1 LAPICNDILKAIGSR
16 IAFGEATRVLDFGCG
31 CGRVLAYLRREI
43 AGELTGSDIDGEAIA
58 WSQENLMQV
67 GTFVCNEIMPP
78 LPFPDA
84 TFDLTY
90 AVSVFTHLPRRMESA
105 WLREL
110 TRVTKPGG
118 YLLLTTNGTH
128 SLQLNRF
135 RRLQFAVL
143 GHLYLKAHTPGLP
156 TFYRSTFHSEDY
168 VRRRWNRF
176 FDIVEF
182 QPKGLNS
189 DQNLILGRVRE

>member
-1 LAPICNDILKAIGSR
+1 MTD
-16 IAFGEATRVLDFGCG
+16 ATRVLDFGCG

-58 WSQENLMQV
+58 WCQENLAEV
-67 GTFVCNEIMPP
+67 GTFVRNEIMPP

-90 AVSVFTHLPRRMESA
+90 AVSVFTHLPKRMERA

-128 SLQLNRF
+128 GVPLNRF
-135 RRLQFAVL
+135 RQLQFAAM
-143 GHLYLKAHTPGLP
+143 GYLYLKAYTPGLP
-156 TFYRSTFHSEDY
+156 SILPQHLPQ
-168 VRRRWNRF
+168 RRLC
-176 FDIVEF
+176 
-182 QPKGLNS
+182 PKPL
-189 DQNLILGRVRE
+189 E